1 MAHKV
6 MARVNALTLG
16 GVGEKSLA
24 AMEKHGKRRDHS
36 SRARQVSRRR
46 PIVHGTLDLR
56 AAYDRHVDGARS
68 NAALNKPVLHMLMK
82 FPDACLSDGPDTPAP
97 YRGLSERDR
106 KKLMMEQAVEFANRC
121 YGGNAVFAGRVDRD
135 ESGELNV
142 DVFMTPR
149 YVKRT
154 KTGKESE
161 WISTTK
167 HGKELAEKHGDAIR
181 RRMKKGDDLT
191 GPRAVGIAL
200 QEELRL
206 FHLEVNGIETVREP
220 KIGRRPDRRAIEDW
234 QATKD
239 AEAAAAAARAEAAAA
254 ADAAAAASVDHLIAD
269 MDAEAA
275 RAEAAE
281 LRRAALAAAQFD
293 AAAIRAAADREAAAA
308 RERANVMQA
317 EAEKARAAA
326 QADADA
332 AAKAKNDAETEA
344 KAIRA
349 AAAADAAAA
358 AQAKREAETARRAE
372 KTAQGIAAAAAEAA
386 EKVLGEVA
394 AIRAAAVLDAEAI
407 RAAKAAAEADAA
419 AARTDRAAAVKT
431 LDAAKV
437 ELTAATTMRQRL
449 ERIFGRVAE
458 WFNSNLLPPAF
469 RAEARALAKEA
480 GIAGLPR
487 PRLDELAATPASKAN
502 KSVGPDLTFR

>member
-24 AMEKHGKRRDHS
+24 AMEKHGKRRDRS

-97 YRGLSERDR
+97 YRGLSERGR
-106 KKLMMEQAVEFANRC
+106 KKLMMEQAVAFANRC

-191 GPRAVGIAL
+191 GPRAVGIAI

-239 AEAAAAAARAEAAAA
+239 AEAAAVVARAEAEVATKAAS
-254 ADAAAAASVDHLIAD
+254 DAAVDQLMAD

-275 RAEAAE
+275 RTEAVE
-281 LRRAALAAAQFD
+281 LRRVAIDAAEFD
-293 AAAIRAAADREAAAA
+293 AAAIRAGAARDAAAA
-308 RERANVMQA
+308 RDRAKVMEA
-317 EAEKARAAA
+317 AAEKARAAA

-332 AAKAKNDAETEA
+332 AAKARNDAEA
-344 KAIRA
+344 DAVAIRA

-358 AQAKREAETARRAE
+358 AQARRDADAARLDERTSR
-372 KTAQGIAAAAAEAA
+372 KIAIDAAKAAENIRDQ
-386 EKVLGEVA
+386 VA
-394 AIRAAAVLDAEAI
+394 VIRAAAVLDAEATK
-407 RAAKAAAEADAA
+407 AARAAAEADAA
-419 AARTDRAAAVKT
+419 AARADRAAAAET
-431 LDAAKV
+431 LEAAKV
-437 ELTAATTMRQRL
+437 ELATTKTLRERL
-449 ERIFGRVAE
+449 EGILGRIVGWLRGDT
-458 WFNSNLLPPAF
+458 LPPAV
-469 RAEARALAKEA
+469 RAEARSLAKEA
-480 GIAGLPR
+480 GIIDLPR
-487 PRLDELAATPASKAN
+487 PRLDELAVTPASKVK
-502 KSVGPDLTFR
+502 KSVSPYLNP

>member
-106 KKLMMEQAVEFANRC
+106 KKLMMEQAVAFADRC

-234 QATKD
+234 QATRD
-239 AEAAAAAARAEAAAA
+239 AEAAAVVARLEAAEAAVAA
-254 ADAAAAASVDHLIAD
+254 ADAAADQIMAD

-275 RAEAAE
+275 RTEAAE
-281 LRRAALAAAQFD
+281 LRRVAIEAAEFD
-293 AAAIRAAADREAAAA
+293 AAAIRAAAARDAAAVRDRTKA
-308 RERANVMQA
+308 IEA
-317 EAEKARAAA
+317 EAEKVRAAA

-332 AAKAKNDAETEA
+332 AAKTKKDAEAEA
-344 KAIRA
+344 VAIRA
-349 AAAADAAAA
+349 AAATDAAAA
-358 AQAKREAETARRAE
+358 AQAKREAEAARRAE
-372 KTAQGIAAAAAEAA
+372 KTAQGIATAAAEAA
-386 EKVLGEVA
+386 EKIRDNVA
-394 AIRAAAVLDAEAI
+394 AIRAAAVLDVEATK
-407 RAAKAAAEADAA
+407 AAKAAAEADAA
-419 AARTDRAAAVKT
+419 ASRADRDAAGKELAAA
-431 LDAAKV
+431 
-437 ELTAATTMRQRL
+437 ATIRQRL
-449 ERIFGRVAE
+449 ERIFGRVVG
-458 WFNSNLLPPAF
+458 WLRGDTLPPAI

-480 GIAGLPR
+480 GVPDLPR
-487 PRLDELAATPASKAN
+487 PRIDELAATPPTTKKEN
-502 KSVGPDLTFR
+502 VRPGLDF